1 MPSAPAPNRFLLWRK
16 ALPLSLLIGLLCG
29 LGAALFLVALQAVTD
44 LREGHLWL
52 VWLLPVGGLLLGAAY
67 ERWGATAGGGT
78 NRIIDALADGGNP
91 LPGRLAPMVLL
102 GTLLTHLVGGSAGR
116 EGTAL
121 QMGAGFADG
130 LARRVTASPELR
142 RLMLFAG
149 VGGGFGAVF
158 GTPFAGAVFA
168 AEFVVR
174 RRLSWEALPVA
185 LLAALAG
192 DATVRWLGV
201 GHFPFPVIEAS
212 PVTLQAL
219 AAWAL
224 LGAGM
229 GLLARSFVWLA
240 HGIKA
245 ASERH
250 LPRLPMRLAA
260 GGALLLLLTLAV
272 GSRESLGLGLPLL
285 TEAFGAGAYG
295 PEAFALKL
303 LFTAVT
309 VGVGFIGGEVTPL
322 FVIGALAGRAAAP
335 LLGLPPLATAAVGMV
350 ALFAAAAHTPLAL
363 LVMAVELFGFSV
375 LPGAALAI
383 AAAALLSGPKGIY
396 GSQRIAPTRAQP
408 RLP

>member
-1 MPSAPAPNRFLLWRK
+1 MPSAPAPNRFFLWRR
-16 ALPLSLLIGLLCG
+16 ALSLSLLIGLLSG
-29 LGAALFLVALQAVTD
+29 LSASLFLVALAAVTD
-44 LREGHLWL
+44 LREAHLWL

-67 ERWGATAGGGT
+67 ERWGATAGQGT

-116 EGTAL
+116 EGTAV
-121 QMGAGFADG
+121 QMGAGLADG
-130 LARRVTASPELR
+130 LSRREAASPELR

-158 GTPFAGAVFA
+158 GTPFAGALFA

-174 RRLSWEALPVA
+174 RRLCWEALPVA
-185 LLAALAG
+185 LVAALAG
-192 DATVRWLGV
+192 DATVHWLGV
-201 GHFPFPVIEAS
+201 SHFPFPRIEAS
-212 PVTLQAL
+212 PVTPQAL

-229 GLLARSFVWLA
+229 GLLARSFVWLS

-272 GSRESLGLGLPLL
+272 GSRDYLGLGLPLL
-285 TEAFGAGAYG
+285 TEAFGAGASG

-322 FVIGALAGRAAAP
+322 FVIGALAGRAAATM
-335 LLGLPPLATAAVGMV
+335 LGLPPIAGAAVGMV
-350 ALFAAAAHTPLAL
+350 ALFGAAANTPVAL
-363 LVMAVELFGFSV
+363 LVMAVELFGISV
-375 LPGAALAI
+375 LPQAALALV
-383 AAAALLSGPKGIY
+383 AATLVSGQKGIY
-396 GSQRIAPTRAQP
+396 GTQRIA
-408 RLP
+408 LPSGPHTC

>member
-1 MPSAPAPNRFLLWRK
+1 
-16 ALPLSLLIGLLCG
+16 
-29 LGAALFLVALQAVTD
+29 
-44 LREGHLWL
+44 
-52 VWLLPVGGLLLGAAY
+52 LGAAY

-212 PVTLQAL
+212 PVTPQAL

-260 GGALLLLLTLAV
+260 GGALLLLLALAV

-285 TEAFGAGAYG
+285 TEAFGAGASG

>member
-29 LGAALFLVALQAVTD
+29 LGAALFLVALQAVTN

-212 PVTLQAL
+212 PVTPQAL

-285 TEAFGAGAYG
+285 TEAFGAGASG

-335 LLGLPPLATAAVGMV
+335 MLGLPSVASAAVGMV

-383 AAAALLSGPKGIY
+383 AAAALLSGQKGIY

>member
-1 MPSAPAPNRFLLWRK
+1 MPSATAPNRFLLWRR
-16 ALPLSLLIGLLCG
+16 ALSLSLLIGLLCG
-29 LGAALFLVALQAVTD
+29 LSASLFLVALRAVTD

-52 VWLLPVGGLLLGAAY
+52 VWMLPVGGLLLGAAY
-67 ERWGATAGGGT
+67 ERWGATAGQGT
-78 NRIIDALADGGNP
+78 NRIIDALADGGHP

-116 EGTAL
+116 EGTAV
-121 QMGAGFADG
+121 QMGAGLADG
-130 LARRVTASPELR
+130 LSRRVTASPELR

-158 GTPFAGAVFA
+158 GTPFAGALFA

-174 RRLSWEALPVA
+174 RRLSLEALPVA
-185 LLAALAG
+185 LMAALAG

-201 GHFPFPVIEAS
+201 AHFPFPRIEAS
-212 PVTLQAL
+212 PVMPQAL

-229 GLLARSFVWLA
+229 GLLARSFVWLS

-245 ASERH
+245 ASERY
-250 LPRLPMRLAA
+250 LPRLPLRLAA
-260 GGALLLLLTLAV
+260 GGALLLLLTLAL
-272 GSRESLGLGLPLL
+272 GSRDYLGLGLPLL
-285 TEAFGAGAYG
+285 TEAFGAGASG

-335 LLGLPPLATAAVGMV
+335 MLGLPPVAGAAVGMV
-350 ALFAAAAHTPLAL
+350 ALFGAAANTPVAL
-363 LVMAVELFGFSV
+363 LVMALELFGVSV
-375 LPGAALAI
+375 LPQAALAMV
-383 AAAALLSGPKGIY
+383 AATLVSGQKGLY
-396 GSQRIAPTRAQP
+396 GSQRTALPSALSLP
-408 RLP
+408 R

>member
-1 MPSAPAPNRFLLWRK
+1 MTSAHTPTPRRPWRQ
-16 ALPLSLLIGLLCG
+16 AIPLSLLIGLLCG
-29 LGAALFLVALQAVTD
+29 LSAALFLVALRAVTD
-44 LREGHLWL
+44 FRETHLWL
-52 VWLLPVGGLLLGAAY
+52 VWLLPVGGLLLGGAY
-67 ERWGATAGGGT
+67 ERWGATAGQGT

-121 QMGAGFADG
+121 QMGAGLADG
-130 LARRVTASPELR
+130 VARRVTASPELR

-149 VGGGFGAVF
+149 ISGGFGAVF

-168 AEFVVR
+168 AEFVVQ
-174 RRLSWEALPVA
+174 RRLSLEALPVA
-185 LLAALAG
+185 LVAALAG

-201 GHFPFPVIEAS
+201 DHFPFPVIEAS
-212 PVTLQAL
+212 QLAPLAL
-219 AAWAL
+219 LSWLL
-224 LGAGM
+224 LGAGL
-229 GLLARSFVWLA
+229 GLIARCFVWLS

-250 LPRLPMRLAA
+250 LPQLPMRLAA
-260 GGALLLLLTLAV
+260 GGTLLLLLTLAV

-285 TEAFGAGAYG
+285 TEAFGAGASG

-363 LVMAVELFGFSV
+363 LVMALELFGLSV
-375 LPGAALAI
+375 LPQAALAI
-383 AAAALLSGPKGIY
+383 AAAALVSGQKGIY
-396 GSQRIAPTRAQP
+396 GTQRTSPPRAQP

>member
-1 MPSAPAPNRFLLWRK
+1 
-16 ALPLSLLIGLLCG
+16 
-29 LGAALFLVALQAVTD
+29 
-44 LREGHLWL
+44 
-52 VWLLPVGGLLLGAAY
+52 
-67 ERWGATAGGGT
+67 
-78 NRIIDALADGGNP
+78 
-91 LPGRLAPMVLL
+91 MVLL

-121 QMGAGFADG
+121 QMGAGLADR
-130 LARRVTASPELR
+130 LARRVTASPDLR

-158 GTPFAGAVFA
+158 GTPFAGALFA

-192 DATVRWLGV
+192 DATVHWLGV
-201 GHFPFPVIEAS
+201 SHFPFPRIEAS
-212 PVTLQAL
+212 PVTPHAL

-229 GLLARSFVWLA
+229 GLLARSFVWLS

-250 LPRLPMRLAA
+250 LPRLPMRLAT
-260 GGALLLLLTLAV
+260 GGALLLLLTVLV
-272 GSRESLGLGLPLL
+272 GSRDYLGLGLPLL
-285 TEAFGAGAYG
+285 TEAFGAGASG

-303 LFTAVT
+303 LFTVVT

-322 FVIGALAGRAAAP
+322 FVIGALAGRAAATM
-335 LLGLPPLATAAVGMV
+335 LGLPPIAGAAIGMV
-350 ALFAAAAHTPLAL
+350 ALFGAAANTPVAL
-363 LVMAVELFGFSV
+363 LVMAVELFGISV

-383 AAAALLSGPKGIY
+383 ATAALLSGQKGIY
-396 GSQRIAPTRAQP
+396 STQRTALPCAQP
-408 RLP
+408 LPR

>member
-1 MPSAPAPNRFLLWRK
+1 MPSAPAPNRFFLWRR
-16 ALPLSLLIGLLCG
+16 ALSLSLLIGLLSG
-29 LGAALFLVALQAVTD
+29 LSASLFLNALAAVTD
-44 LREGHLWL
+44 LRGNHLWL
-52 VWLLPVGGLLLGAAY
+52 VWMLPVGGLLLGAAY
-67 ERWGATAGGGT
+67 ERWGATAGQGT
-78 NRIIDALADGGNP
+78 NRIIDALADGGHP

-116 EGTAL
+116 EGTAV
-121 QMGAGFADG
+121 QMGAGLADG
-130 LARRVTASPELR
+130 LSRRLGASPELR
-142 RLMLFAG
+142 RRLLFAG

-158 GTPFAGAVFA
+158 GTPFAGALFA

-174 RRLSWEALPVA
+174 RRLFWEALPVA
-185 LLAALAG
+185 LMAALAG

-201 GHFPFPVIEAS
+201 AHFPFPRIEAS
-212 PVTLQAL
+212 PVTPQAL

-229 GLLARSFVWLA
+229 GLLARLFVWLS

-245 ASERH
+245 ASEQH

-272 GSRESLGLGLPLL
+272 GSRDYLGLGLPLL
-285 TEAFGAGAYG
+285 TEAFGAGASG

-322 FVIGALAGRAAAP
+322 FVIGALAGRAAATM
-335 LLGLPPLATAAVGMV
+335 LGLPPVAGAAVGMV
-350 ALFAAAAHTPLAL
+350 ALFGAAANTPLAL
-363 LVMAVELFGFSV
+363 LVMAVELFGISV
-375 LPGAALAI
+375 LPQAALAI
-383 AAAALLSGPKGIY
+383 AAAALLSGQKGIY
-396 GSQRIAPTRAQP
+396 GTQRSSPTSAQP
-408 RLP
+408 LPR

>member
-1 MPSAPAPNRFLLWRK
+1 MPSAPAPNRFFLWRR
-16 ALPLSLLIGLLCG
+16 ALSLSLLVGLLSG
-29 LGAALFLVALQAVTD
+29 LSASLFLIALAAVSD
-44 LREGHLWL
+44 LRGDHLWL
-52 VWLLPVGGLLLGAAY
+52 VWMLPVGGLLLGAAY
-67 ERWGATAGGGT
+67 ERWGATAGQGT

-116 EGTAL
+116 EGTAV
-121 QMGAGFADG
+121 QMGAGLADG
-130 LARRVTASPELR
+130 LSRRVAASPELR

-158 GTPFAGAVFA
+158 GTPFAGALFA

-174 RRLSWEALPVA
+174 RRLAWEALPVA

-192 DATVRWLGV
+192 DATVHWLGV
-201 GHFPFPVIEAS
+201 AHFPFPRIEAS
-212 PVTLQAL
+212 PVTPQAL

-229 GLLARSFVWLA
+229 GLLARSFVWLS

-272 GSRESLGLGLPLL
+272 GSRDYLGLGLPLL
-285 TEAFGAGAYG
+285 TEAFGAGGFG

-303 LFTAVT
+303 LFAALTI
-309 VGVGFIGGEVTPL
+309 GVGFIGGEVTPL
-322 FVIGALAGRAAAP
+322 FVIGALAGRAAATM
-335 LLGLPPLATAAVGMV
+335 LGLPPIAGAAVGMV
-350 ALFAAAAHTPLAL
+350 ALFGAAANTPVAL
-363 LVMAVELFGFSV
+363 LVMAVELFGISV
-375 LPGAALAI
+375 LPQAALALV
-383 AAAALLSGPKGIY
+383 AATLVSGQKGIY
-396 GSQRIAPTRAQP
+396 GTQRTALPSAPHTC
-408 RLP
+408 